1 MDNALSSLSQKY
13 STVFHVFYACTNI
26 IYHNPENSV
35 YDIPL
40 DPKTMKNEGFTP
52 PIYGL

>member
-1 MDNALSSLSQKY
+1 MKMMKGCGAAYDQVSGS
-13 STVFHVFYACTNI
+13 AC
-26 IYHNPENSV
+26 V
-35 YDIPL
+35 YIPL